1 MIKEKICVALSSA
14 LFLSMMMSCTP
25 DDEFTRSN
33 GQMGLLGFSVG
44 IADDNESSA
53 TRSESYVV
61 DTFVLDGDTLSL
73 VCTVTDM
80 DAPAPEAEETSDTR
94 GVPIYTRE
102 GTSPLYNLQTVYGY
116 FNVSGYKVASDGSL
130 SDFTENYVGT
140 DGQTVTSTT
149 PYKNIPYVFDGDTY
163 GYETTSGGT
172 KTGWEYWSPAS
183 TSTAGNFYWWRD
195 KVNAGNNYNLAFYAY
210 SPTNDVADPYKWTPT
225 NMVHS
230 KDGVI
235 TFDYTVP
242 KAVSGYTNKDAE
254 VQPDILVGATLP
266 TLRDDLEKKTI
277 NSTEHY
283 IVPLKFFHALCGV
296 RFKAHEDLAKN
307 ESGLKIN
314 YVTLSGFKNSGKCTF
329 TLGTPTSGKSADK
342 ISWASFES
350 TNTGTYTQTFDYTVP
365 TESGFADGKAE
376 KDATIYGAEES
387 TTGAHKNFML
397 IPQSY
402 GTSLS
407 NAPDA
412 KLTINYTFH
421 GATRTKEVALLP
433 SGASAYT
440 WQAGKLYTYSI
451 KKIANEVDV
460 AIVETFSA
468 STKTKSSVKVHN
480 TGTVNAYIRAAVI
493 ANWVKT
499 DASGNEIVIA
509 PLNFSD
515 TNQCTFTDGF
525 NTDKWIPGGDGFY
538 YYYEVVE
545 PDKTTKEDLFKSPL
559 IAGASPADPAEAY
572 LKVVILTQGLP
583 AKDATD
589 QSDAATKWNSTCIP
603 AYDNIEL

>member
-33 GQMGLLGFSVG
+33 GQMGSLGFSVG

-195 KVNAGNNYNLAFYAY
+195 KVNAGNNYRLAFYAY
-210 SPTNDVADPYKWTPT
+210 SPTSDVADPYKWTPV

-242 KAVSGYTNKDAE
+242 KAVSGYSSRDAE
-254 VQPDILVGATLP
+254 VQPDILVGATVP
-266 TLRDDLEKKTI
+266 QVRDDLDTKTI
-277 NSTEHY
+277 NGTEHY

-296 RFKAHEDLAKN
+296 RFKADKVLAKN

-329 TLGTPTSGKSADK
+329 TRGTPTSGKSADK

-365 TESGFADGKAE
+365 TESGFADGKTE
-376 KDATIYGAEES
+376 KDATIYGAEEG
-387 TTGAHKNFML
+387 TGANKNFML

-402 GTSLS
+402 GWSGS

-412 KLTINYTFH
+412 ALTINYTFH
-421 GATRTKEVALLP
+421 GTTKTKTVALLP
-433 SGASAYT
+433 SSATEAYT
-440 WQAGKLYTYSI
+440 WKAGKLYTYSL
-451 KKIANEVDV
+451 KKIANEIDV
-460 AIVETFSA
+460 AVVETFSA
-468 STKTKSSVKVHN
+468 SSKTKSNVNVHN
-480 TGTVNAYIRAAVI
+480 TGTANVFIRAAVI
-493 ANWVKT
+493 ANWVTVK
-499 DASGNEIVIA
+499 DGKAIIVA
-509 PLNFSD
+509 PLNTATAAGQCSFSGIGSGWSLG
-515 TNQCTFTDGF
+515 T
-525 NTDKWIPGGDGFY
+525 DGFY
-538 YYYEVVE
+538 YYNKVIK
-545 PDKTTKEDLFKSPL
+545 PDKEPTNKLF
-559 IAGASPADPAEAY
+559 AY
-572 LKVVILTQGLP
+572 LNALTPPTDLSDAQLQVVIVAQGLP
-583 AKDATD
+583 AENADDRT
-589 QSDAATKWNSTCIP
+589 AALSKWSGGASYIP
-603 AYDNIEL
+603 AITEVE

>member
-1 MIKEKICVALSSA
+1 MKKMKHFYGVSLLTAVCLAA
-14 LFLSMMMSCTP
+14 CTP

-44 IADDNESSA
+44 VTDDNDASA

-80 DAPAPEAEETSDTR
+80 DAPAPEAEEASDTR

-116 FNVSGYKVASDGSL
+116 FNVSGYKVDDSGNL

-195 KVNAGNNYNLAFYAY
+195 KVNAGNNYKLAFYAY
-210 SPTNDVADPYKWTPT
+210 SPTNDVAAPYKWTPT

-230 KDGVI
+230 KNGVI

-242 KAVSGYTNKDAE
+242 KAVSGYSSRDAE
-254 VQPDILVGATLP
+254 VQPDILVGATVP
-266 TLRDDLEKKTI
+266 QVRDDLDTKTI
-277 NSTEHY
+277 NGTEHY

-296 RFKAHEDLAKN
+296 RFKAHKDLAKN
-307 ESGLKIN
+307 ESGLVIN
-314 YVTLSGFKNSGKCTF
+314 YVTLSGLKNSGKCTF
-329 TLGTPTSGKSADK
+329 TLGDPDDGKSEDK
-342 ISWASFES
+342 IGWTYET
-350 TNTGTYTQTFDYTVP
+350 TNSGTYTQTFTYTVP
-365 TESGFADGKAE
+365 TESGFADDKTK
-376 KDATIYGAEES
+376 KDATIYGAEEG
-387 TTGAHKNFML
+387 TGANKNFML

-402 GTSLS
+402 GKSGS

-421 GATRTKEVALLP
+421 GTTKTKEVALLP
-433 SGASAYT
+433 SAATSAYT
-440 WQAGKLYTYSI
+440 WKAGKLYTYSL

-460 AIVETFSA
+460 AVVETFSA
-468 STKTKSSVKVHN
+468 SSKTKADVNVHN
-480 TGTVNAYIRAAVI
+480 TGTTNAFIRAAVI
-493 ANWVKT
+493 ANWVTIK
-499 DASGNEIVIA
+499 DGNAIIVA
-509 PLNFSD
+509 PLNTATAAGQCSFSGIG
-515 TNQCTFTDGF
+515 TG
-525 NTDKWIPGGDGFY
+525 WSLGSDGFY
-538 YYYEVVE
+538 YYNKVIE
-545 PDKTTKEDLFKSPL
+545 PDKEPTNKLF
-559 IAGASPADPAEAY
+559 AY
-572 LKVVILTQGLP
+572 LNALTPPTGLSDAQLQVVIVAQGLP
-583 AKDATD
+583 AENADDRTDAL
-589 QSDAATKWNSTCIP
+589 SKWSGGASYIP
-603 AYDNIEL
+603 AITDVE